1 MFTDVTAVYSLILQ
15 YVCCD
20 TGKSVW
26 TAVDHSLQQ
35 KCAVNLI
42 QPFCLADNL
51 LFVINSIKQE
61 IVNRV
66 QVPKDD
72 RGVNME
78 QKLNVLIKDTLGK
91 H

>member
-1 MFTDVTAVYSLILQ
+1 MLT
-15 YVCCD
+15 VCGQMNISFVLGGMWC
-20 TGKSVW
+20 KS
-26 TAVDHSLQQ
+26 
-35 KCAVNLI
+35 NPI
-42 QPFCLADNL
+42 FFFADNL

-78 QKLNVLIKDTLGK
+78 QRLNVLIKDTLGK
-91 H
+91 Q

>member
-1 MFTDVTAVYSLILQ
+1 VTPLTLTD
-15 YVCCD
+15 D
-20 TGKSVW
+20 SVW
-26 TAVDHSLQQ
+26 TAVDLFCIQGE
-35 KCAVNLI
+35 CAVHLI
-42 QPFCLADNL
+42 RVFFFADNL

-91 H
+91 Q

>member
-1 MFTDVTAVYSLILQ
+1 MVNTTLHMLVFLVFLRQ
-15 YVCCD
+15 VCVN
-20 TGKSVW
+20 GVW
-26 TAVDHSLQQ
+26 TNEHL
-35 KCAVNLI
+35 
-42 QPFCLADNL
+42 FCSGGTWYKSNPVSFFADNL

-78 QKLNVLIKDTLGK
+78 QRLNVLIKDTLGK
-91 H
+91 Q